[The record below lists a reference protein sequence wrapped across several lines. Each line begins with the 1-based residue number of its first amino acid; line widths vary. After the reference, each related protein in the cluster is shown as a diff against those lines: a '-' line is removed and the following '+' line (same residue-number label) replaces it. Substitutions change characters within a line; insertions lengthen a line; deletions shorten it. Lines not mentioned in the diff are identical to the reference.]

1 MDAAPRPWSELEAHS
16 RFELVIDG
24 FKYVIREPSVMQL
37 LAKGFIPQTL
47 VLPGNRQNG
56 AAPGEVKISFLA
68 DEKMQ
73 DQMVLAHVIEPRL
86 VADKDA
92 DTASGDIP
100 FSWIG
105 RHRDQIVN
113 AILSRIFDTEL
124 ARGAAFRGEG
134 GDRAEVRKA
143 RKGKRTDAR
152 GAASAA

>member
-1 MDAAPRPWSELEAHS
+1 MDAAPRPWSELQAES

-37 LAKGFIPQTL
+37 LAKGFIPQAL
-47 VLPGNRQNG
+47 VVPNPRRD
-56 AAPGEVKISFLA
+56 AAQGEVKISFLA

-73 DQMVLAHVIEPRL
+73 DQMILAHVVEPHL
-86 VADKDA
+86 VADADA

-113 AILSRIFDTEL
+113 AILGRVFETEI

-134 GDRAEVRKA
+134 GNRAEVRKA
-143 RKGKRTDAR
+143 RKGQRADAR